1 MLTARRSAGRMNPQ
15 PVLVRWW
22 GAMIREW
29 ILWAWVFVLG
39 CGLKVGAAGARPEA
53 AAPATS
59 APDPRVELEAQ
70 GRYVFEKNCVAC
82 HGRWG
87 DGRGELAVG
96 MVPRPNNFT
105 RARFKFRSTPSGSLP
120 TDDDLRRVVTLGIA
134 GSSMPAFAALPDR
147 DIRSV
152 ITYLKT
158 FSRRWDNPSL
168 KAAPVAIPPTP
179 SWMEDSETRPEHAR
193 KGRELYRANCAPCHG
208 DTGRG
213 DGPSAA
219 ALEDDLGRPAPPH
232 DLTTG
237 LWKSGRYPADLF
249 RTLTTGMDGTPMPS
263 FGDALSAE
271 ERWDLV
277 SYLLSLPAPPHPGA
291 R

>member
-1 MLTARRSAGRMNPQ
+1 MKPGR
-15 PVLVRWW
+15 VLMRLW
-22 GAMIREW
+22 GGMIREW
-29 ILWAWVFVLG
+29 LLLALVVASG
-39 CGLKVGAAGARPEA
+39 CGPQAGPAGPRPEA
-53 AAPATS
+53 TVPGPA

-70 GRYVFEKNCVAC
+70 GRYVFERNCVAC

-96 MVPRPNNFT
+96 MMPRPNNLT

-147 DIRSV
+147 DISSV

-168 KAAPVAIPPTP
+168 KSAPVALPATP
-179 SWMEDSETRPEHAR
+179 SWMEDPETRPEHAR

-208 DTGRG
+208 DAGRG

-237 LWKSGRYPADLF
+237 LWKSGRYPSDLF

-263 FGDALSAE
+263 FGEALSTD

-277 SYLLSLPAPPHPGA
+277 SYLLSLPATPQPWA